1 MILGLSTFRLR
12 RMGSE
17 AVKVSCL
24 QETLQRALGQVSR
37 AVATKTA
44 LPVLSNVLLSTDDGR
59 LKIAATNLEIGI
71 TTWIP
76 ASVEE
81 EGKIT
86 VDARL
91 LSEFV
96 NTLPNETVQLS
107 SDRVR
112 FSLAVQCGRDKAAIN
127 GIDADDFPV
136 IPTVSGEAFTAVV
149 DPQLLR
155 EMIGQVELA
164 AAADDSRPVLAGVLT
179 RFEETSITLA
189 AADGFRLAVRQGAL
203 AEPVP
208 SKFDVIVPARA
219 YRELARIIG
228 DFAEPLTLAIT
239 PNQSQLLV
247 RVGETEFL
255 SRLIE
260 GTFPDFRQII
270 PREFGTRVEV
280 GRDALVNAV
289 RRSSYFARDNN
300 DVIRLIVR
308 PGEDDLNPGTVEISA
323 TAAERGN
330 SQSFV
335 DSSISGPELQIA
347 FNARYLSDVLGVI
360 RHGQVMLGM
369 NGGNQAGVVRAAGS
383 DEYTHVIMPM
393 VIGAS

>member
-1 MILGLSTFRLR
+1 M
-12 RMGSE
+12 
-17 AVKVSCL
+17 KVSCL

-44 LPVLSNVLLSTDDGR
+44 LPVLSNVLLATDEGR

-76 ASVEE
+76 AQVEE

-91 LSEFV
+91 LGEFV
-96 NTLPNETVQLS
+96 NTLPNDTVQLT

-136 IPTVSGEAFTAVV
+136 IPTVTGEAFTAVV
-149 DPQLLR
+149 EPQLLR

-179 RFEETSITLA
+179 RFEGTTLTLA
-189 AADGFRLAVRQGAL
+189 AADGFRLAVRQ
-203 AEPVP
+203 AEMPDAVE

-228 DFAEPLTLAIT
+228 DSTDPLTLAIT

-270 PREFGTRVEV
+270 PREFGTTVEV
-280 GRDALVNAV
+280 GREAFVNAV

-300 DVIRLIVR
+300 DVVR
-308 PGEDDLNPGTVEISA
+308 ITVKPGDGDLDPGTIEISA

-335 DSSISGPELQIA
+335 DSSVSGPELQIA

-360 RHGQVMLGM
+360 RQGQVLLGM
-369 NGGNQAGVVRAAGS
+369 NGGNQAGVVRAAGAE
-383 DEYTHVIMPM
+383 DYTHVIMPM
-393 VIGAS
+393 VIGAT

>member
-1 MILGLSTFRLR
+1 
-12 RMGSE
+12 MGSV

-24 QETLQRALGQVSR
+24 QETLQKALAQVSR

-91 LSEFV
+91 LSDFI
-96 NTLPNETVQLS
+96 NTLPNDTVVLAAE
-107 SDRVR
+107 RIR
-112 FSLAVQCGRDKAAIN
+112 NSLAVQCGRDKAAIN
-127 GIDADDFPV
+127 GIDAEDFPV
-136 IPTVSGEAFTAVV
+136 IPVVTGDAFTAVV
-149 DPQLLR
+149 DPQIFR
-155 EMIGQVELA
+155 EMISQVELA

-179 RFEETSITLA
+179 RFEGSTILLA
-189 AADGFRLAVRQGAL
+189 AADGFRMAVRNGEL
-203 AEPVP
+203 KDLVLNR
-208 SKFDVIVPARA
+208 FDMIVPARA

-228 DFAEPLTLAIT
+228 DSTEPLTLSVT

-247 RVGETEFL
+247 RVGSTEFL

-260 GTFPDFRQII
+260 GTFPDVRQII
-270 PREFGTRVEV
+270 PRDLATRVEI
-280 GRDALVNAV
+280 GREALISAV
-289 RRSSYFARDNN
+289 RRASYFARDNN
-300 DVIRLIVR
+300 DVIRVIVR
-308 PGEDDLNPGTVEISA
+308 PADDEMNPGTIEVSA

-335 DSSISGPELQIA
+335 DASVSGPELQIA

-360 RHGQVMLGM
+360 RQGTVLLGM
-369 NGGNQAGVVRAAGS
+369 NGSNQAGVVRPSGS
-383 DEYTHVIMPM
+383 EDYTHVIMPM
-393 VIGAS
+393 VIGAT